1 MTISKK
7 KIQLISDSDI
17 GTYLRVSKT
26 RAREI
31 FEEGTG
37 RLYVMTSDR
46 NPVNSLTTAHEYK
59 KSCKPYY
66 YGSVRESINTFD
78 ELLDDFAYW
87 LDTDGYGHN
96 PDRYRSMHEMF
107 SYWVKIQN

>member
-1 MTISKK
+1 MKTEI
-7 KIQLISDSDI
+7 ITGNDR
-17 GTYLRVSKT
+17 GTYLRVNRIVAQK
-26 RAREI
+26 I
-31 FEEGTG
+31 FEEGNG

-46 NPVNSLTTAHEYK
+46 NPVTSLTTAHEYK
-59 KSCKPYY
+59 KGCKPYCYY
-66 YGSVRESINTFD
+66 YGSVRETINTFD

-107 SYWVKIQN
+107 SYWVKIEN

>member
-1 MTISKK
+1 MKTIV
-7 KIQLISDSDI
+7 ISDNDRG
-17 GTYLRVSKT
+17 GTYLRVNKKV
-26 RAREI
+26 AEKI

-59 KSCKPYY
+59 KGCKPHY
-66 YGSVRESINTFD
+66 YGTIRQSIETFE
-78 ELLDDFAYW
+78 ELIEDFADW
-87 LDTDGYGHN
+87 LDTDGYGHT
-96 PDRYRSMHEMF
+96 PDRYRAKNELF